1 MDILKVAHHGSDHST
16 PADFIERTDPKIA
29 GFQWVRTTG
38 MAIQP
43 DRVVADL
50 EANQTKI
57 YRTDTM
63 GAVHYIYWPK
73 SAKIDSVQS
82 N

>member
-1 MDILKVAHHGSDHST
+1 MAHHGSDHST

-29 GFQWVRTTG
+29 WISVGKDNRYG
-38 MAIQP
+38 HPA